1 MTEPLPGDI
10 GPPWARLDQ
19 RMLLVHPVTEV
30 IRFIPVLIG
39 SLILG
44 TSSGNPAWSI
54 IPLALIVGFA
64 ITRWFTTTYR
74 VGPTHVELRTGLLQR
89 RELSVPRSRIRSVD
103 IESDLLHR
111 ALGLAVVVIGTGQQ
125 ADSGEKF
132 KLDSLD
138 ARVVPALRAELLAHT
153 GRPAGTHVQATGVA
167 DEEAARARS
176 REIGHWR
183 PQWVRYAPLSLTG
196 FAVIAPV
203 VGAAFQYGLGE
214 WLFESEA
221 AQDIGDRA
229 VAAIVLAVLGLIAV
243 IVLLV
248 SLAACT
254 RYLTTYFGLRVL
266 NDGRTL
272 HLRHGL
278 FTTRQITLDL
288 ARFRG
293 ATVNEPLLL
302 RLSGAA
308 ELEAIMVGENPRQ
321 KILPQAPRAAVER
334 TLAELLSPRARPG
347 GAPGA
352 PPGAG
357 RPEAVT
363 APEFRAAAV
372 QHAPPGQPAPLST
385 TGPEPR
391 AVEAEPPPLD
401 QGTLPRPSESEP
413 RASSPSAASELVP
426 VAQLTARLTRH
437 GPVARRRRYTRALS
451 PVVLLTVAVLAIAL
465 DTPVSP
471 WWWLLPVVAAALA
484 VALAED
490 RYRGLGHAVLPRT
503 EAGPA
508 WLITRAGSLDRDR
521 DCLEAPGIIGW
532 TVRQSFWQR
541 RSGVATVIA
550 ATAAGKKRYH
560 VIDIPLPQAWAL
572 IEAVTPGAL
581 GRR

>member
-1 MTEPLPGDI
+1 MTEPLPGGDI

-138 ARVVPALRAELLAHT
+138 TRVVPALRAELLAHT
-153 GRPAGTHVQATGVA
+153 GRPAAGPDVLAAGVT
-167 DEEAARARS
+167 DEEAARAQS
-176 REIGHWR
+176 TEIGHWR

-214 WLFESEA
+214 WLFESET
-221 AQDIGDRA
+221 AQEIGDRA

-278 FTTRQITLDL
+278 FTTRQLTLDL

-347 GAPGA
+347 GAAAGPSGE
-352 PPGAG
+352 G
-357 RPEAVT
+357 RPW
-363 APEFRAAAV
+363 PQAAD
-372 QHAPPGQPAPLST
+372 
-385 TGPEPR
+385 
-391 AVEAEPPPLD
+391 AEPARIDEHTARPPFASKP
-401 QGTLPRPSESEP
+401 GTATEFVS
-413 RASSPSAASELVP
+413 
-426 VAQLTARLTRH
+426 VAQMTARLTRH
-437 GPVARRRRYTRALS
+437 GPAARRRRYTRALF
-451 PVVLLTVAVLAIAL
+451 PAVLLAFAVLAIAL
-465 DTPVSP
+465 DTHLSP
-471 WWWLLPVVAAALA
+471 WWWLLPVIAASLA
-484 VALAED
+484 IALAED

-503 EAGPA
+503 ANSPA

-521 DCLEAPGIIGW
+521 DCLEAPGVIGW

-560 VIDIPLPQAWAL
+560 VIDIPLPQAWSL